1 MKNIRIGVLVND
13 TIVPAWIARSLE
25 LILAEQ
31 GLEIALVV
39 RNAGARRGTG
49 GGRQLRRTYAP
60 LAYRLW
66 KKLDS
71 QLFKNQ
77 RDAFRPVDMSA
88 PLDGVPMQQAT
99 TRRHGRFDEFSA
111 DDIRLILEQRL
122 DVLVQFGFG
131 TLRGDVLHAA
141 ACGVWACQYARQ
153 GEADESV
160 AGAWEVL
167 TGKPT
172 TRSELTV
179 LAENGSD
186 TLVLQRSWSA
196 TDSISAARTAG
207 VVYWKTASF
216 VPRKLCELR
225 DEGLDAF
232 IAKHAQTQ
240 QDNTDHHDDVSTD
253 FDNKAVLTRLVA
265 LFGKKLHDKLVDKL
279 YWKQWI
285 LLYHFGDQSA
295 FPVHATEFKQLIPP
309 EDRFWADPFAFEHQG
324 RHAIFIEEL
333 EYADN
338 IGYLSVIN
346 FNEQHEP
353 VLPPVPILKKPYH
366 LSYPHVFE
374 DRGTIYMVPET
385 SQNGTIELYRAQ
397 RFPDKWEF
405 VINLMTGV
413 RAVDTTIWHHDGKY
427 WMFTNIAQ
435 APGASTCDELYLFYS
450 EDLLSDSWRPHP
462 ANPIVSDVRHA
473 RQAGRVFQA
482 GEHWYRPSQDC
493 SGAYGKAIQIHR
505 IDLINDM
512 YYRETPVGRVD
523 PDWDEDIV
531 CTHTLTHMSGLSC
544 IDAMKVRKR
553 SRHLLQNAVRCLP
566 AWLAGGAENMM
577 PAPLRQPSRRGA
589 PAGERL
595 G

>member
-1 MKNIRIGVLVND
+1 MNKIRIGVLLND
-13 TIVPAWIARSLE
+13 MIVPAWIARSLE
-25 LILAEQ
+25 LILEEP

-39 RNAGARRGTG
+39 RSMGSRRGG

-77 RDAFRPVDMSA
+77 RDAFRPVDMSV
-88 PLDGVPMQQAT
+88 PLDGIQVHRVTPH
-99 TRRHGRFDEFSA
+99 RHGKHDEFSP
-111 DDIRLILEQRL
+111 DDIRQIEEQKL
-122 DVLVQFGFG
+122 DVIIQFGFG
-131 TLRGDVLHAA
+131 TLRGDILHTA
-141 ACGVWACQYARQ
+141 ACGVWACQYARH
-153 GEADESV
+153 GEADEAV

-179 LAENGSD
+179 LGENGND
-186 TLVLQRSWSA
+186 ALVLQRSWSA
-196 TDSISAARTAG
+196 TDSISATRTAG
-207 VVYWKTASF
+207 IVYWKTASF

-225 DEGLDAF
+225 DEGLEAF
-232 IAKHAQTQ
+232 IARHAQMER
-240 QDNTDHHDDVSTD
+240 DNTDPHDDVPAE

-279 YWKQWI
+279 YWKQWM
-285 LLYHFGDQSA
+285 LLYHFGEENA
-295 FPVHATEFKQLIPP
+295 FPVHAREFKQLVPP
-309 EDRFWADPFAFEHQG
+309 DDRFWADPFVFEHHG

-333 EYADN
+333 EYAEN
-338 IGYLSVIN
+338 VGYLSVIN
-346 FNEQHEP
+346 FDEHHEP

-374 DRGTIYMVPET
+374 DKGVLYMVPET

-413 RAVDTTIWHHDGKY
+413 RAVDTSIWHHEGKY

-435 APGASTCDELYLFYS
+435 TSGASTCDELFLFFS
-450 EDLLSDSWRPHP
+450 EDLLNDRWHAHP
-462 ANPIVSDVRHA
+462 SNPIVSDVRRA
-473 RQAGRVFQA
+473 RQAGRIFQI

-505 IDLINDM
+505 IDLINEM
-512 YYRETPVGRVD
+512 YYRETQVGRLD
-523 PDWDEDIV
+523 PDWDDDIV
-531 CTHTLTHMSGLSC
+531 CTHTLSHMSGLSC

-553 SRHLLQNAVRCLP
+553 SRHPLQSAAFLLPPWLFGNAAVVQP
-566 AWLAGGAENMM
+566 ALMQRASRGSA
-577 PAPLRQPSRRGA
+577 RQ
-589 PAGERL
+589 GESP